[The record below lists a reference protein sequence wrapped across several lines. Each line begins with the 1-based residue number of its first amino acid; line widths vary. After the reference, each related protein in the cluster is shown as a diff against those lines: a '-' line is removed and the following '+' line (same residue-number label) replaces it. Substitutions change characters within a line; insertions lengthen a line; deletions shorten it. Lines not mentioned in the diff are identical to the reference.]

1 MRSPWTNPIIVRRPT
16 IAALSAAAL
25 LVACDQPAGPSRS
38 GGGIVADA
46 QAGTV
51 SAHGSGT
58 VFGSSCVIQANTCTA
73 ASAGGKGV
81 KFSFD
86 FSGPNTFTLSVPVS
100 GNWSASDPETG
111 VQLQFTVG
119 EANVVPGFHE
129 LSVGGVCIITTPG
142 GPPDGG
148 SMPGECFMDATD
160 ESSNGGTDFI
170 SFSGQAPNGIISA
183 SGQLASGNINID

>member
-1 MRSPWTNPIIVRRPT
+1 MRSHWTNPTIIPRPT

-25 LVACDQPAGPSRS
+25 LVACDQPAGPSRP
-38 GGGIVADA
+38 GPRILADA

-58 VFGSSCVIQANTCTA
+58 VFGSSCVIEGGTCTA
-73 ASAGGKGV
+73 PSAGGKGV

-86 FSGPNTFTLSVPVS
+86 FSGPNAFTFSVPVS

-111 VQLQFTVG
+111 VQLRFTVG
-119 EANVVPGFHE
+119 TANVVPGFHE
-129 LSVGGVCIITTPG
+129 LSVGGVCIFTTP
-142 GPPDGG
+142 DGR
-148 SMPGECFMDATD
+148 SMPGECFMDAAD